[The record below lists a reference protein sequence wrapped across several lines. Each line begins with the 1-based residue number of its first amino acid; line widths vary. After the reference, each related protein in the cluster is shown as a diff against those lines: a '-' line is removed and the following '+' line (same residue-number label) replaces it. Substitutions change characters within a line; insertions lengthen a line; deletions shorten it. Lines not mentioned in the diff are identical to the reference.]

1 MEDQTQKQQQA
12 ENNSE
17 NPNQFAAAS
26 INKSDFS
33 ADDIATDSQEDG
45 DLPPPEDENE
55 ATQINVS
62 AIFGAFFI
70 LVFLIICI
78 FLIFGHKKQKVKN
91 TDMEKASSKYGYNFD
106 LKEMDKEEKKPV
118 NTFENS
124 ISQENPAES
133 NTMTDEQIQKE
144 LEAFE
149 GDDTPAYTYNT
160 NSGKAPVRAVGS
172 NYSNVERPDTRN
184 SKSPRKIDGL
194 KGQSSPDA
202 NKSIVSAAL
211 NGSGTTSQNERMT
224 KEDYILQMMNR
235 TQQIQNQVY
244 GSNTSSGSF
253 GSNSSYDYQGNK
265 ESFFTNNTGN
275 GAGSG
280 TYLSYNS
287 LWDGTIISG
296 ALVTGINT
304 DNPGVVIARVTE
316 NIYSSYDHSFLLI
329 PEGSLLYA
337 TYNSSVSYG
346 QDSVQVAWN
355 LLIRPDGYRISLGNM
370 NGVDSQGMS
379 GYEGKVNNHNW
390 QMMKAFGLIAV
401 YSMIQTEISNDISNT
416 NNEYLQNAMT
426 DVYTEAKKLG
436 NKIVDRALDIKPTIT
451 IKAGTEIKLIT
462 NIPLELPPVE
472 IPKASQKYVRTK

>member
-1 MEDQTQKQQQA
+1 MEEQTQNQQQT
-12 ENNSE
+12 ENNTQ
-17 NPNQFAAAS
+17 NTNQFASAS
-26 INKSDFS
+26 VKNSKISDEDLEIDA
-33 ADDIATDSQEDG
+33 ADDG
-45 DLPPPEDENE
+45 GLPPPEDENE

-62 AIFGAFFI
+62 AILGLFFI
-70 LVFLIICI
+70 LVFLIIGI
-78 FLIFGHKKQKVKN
+78 FLIFGHKKTKAKN
-91 TDMEKASSKYGYNFD
+91 VDMEKAYSKYGYNFD
-106 LKEMDKEEKKPV
+106 IKEKDREEKKPANV
-118 NTFENS
+118 FEEEKPK
-124 ISQENPAES
+124 ENPKQGMS
-133 NTMTDEQIQKE
+133 DEQIQDALKD
-144 LEAFE
+144 FE
-149 GDDTPAYTYNT
+149 GNNDTPTYNA
-160 NSGKAPVRAVGS
+160 GRAPVRAVGS
-172 NYSNVERPDTRN
+172 GSSNVERPDTRN

-194 KGQSSPDA
+194 KGQSSPDT

-211 NGSGTTSQNERMT
+211 NGNSTSSSARMT
-224 KEDYILQMMNR
+224 KEDYIQQMMNR
-235 TQQIQNQVY
+235 TMQIQNQVY
-244 GSNTSSGSF
+244 GSSNTGSNF
-253 GSNSSYDYQGNK
+253 GSTLNSTYDYQGNK
-265 ESFFTNNTGN
+265 ESFFNNNSGG

-401 YSMIQTEISNDISNT
+401 YSMIQTEMSNDISNT

-426 DVYTEAKKLG
+426 DVYTETKKLG
-436 NKIVDRALDIKPTIT
+436 NKIIDRALDIKPTIT

-472 IPKASQKYVRTK
+472 IPKANQRYVRTK